1 MAHAIQQTVATSTQQ
16 RLNVNINSET
26 AAALRKLKE
35 EKGLNA
41 TEIVRNAIALYE
53 YLADEKKNGRK
64 VQTSD
69 AYGKD
74 KHDIVFL

>member
-1 MAHAIQQTVATSTQQ
+1 MTHATNQTVATSTPP

-26 AAALRKLKE
+26 VAALRKLKE

-69 AYGKD
+69 IYGKD